1 MVGLPWRP
9 EGVIRVLDR
18 YVIRELMVPFLIGT
32 VAVVLMFQA
41 NLLIF
46 LMKTY
51 SVANIPALA
60 LAQMIW
66 LKTPDFLRQT
76 LPVGMALASSLAI
89 SRLARE
95 SELTAMRSA
104 GAPIRRI
111 LWPIAGFGL
120 LVAVG
125 NFWVSERVYPI
136 AEKRFVEVSQ
146 QAFILGTSPEF
157 KSNVLIK
164 LTDNNSVA
172 YFASVRRIQ
181 DDKLLVQDAMLF
193 EQRRSG
199 EVVFYFATSGT
210 YDRGVMT
217 FDDAEMYI
225 FAAEKLE
232 YYPAKRMTIDQK
244 ISLADMFVSPSSAD
258 KTVFELKETIAEGR
272 RTGRDVT
279 YLEVD
284 YHSRFAVPTAC
295 LVFAL
300 AGPVFAVLFG
310 RSGGFVGVLL
320 SILLVMIYYNM
331 FVVSTQIFGRNGWL
345 SPMMAAWLPN
355 VILLTFGLFGL
366 RRLE

>member
-1 MVGLPWRP
+1 MGISGRSEVA
-9 EGVIRVLDR
+9 IRVIDR

-66 LKTPDFLRQT
+66 FKTPDFLRQT

-95 SELTAMRSA
+95 SELTAMRSG
-104 GAPIRRI
+104 GAPIRRV
-111 LWPIAGFGL
+111 LWPIAAFGL

-125 NFWVSERVYPI
+125 NFFLSERLYPV
-136 AEKRFVEVSQ
+136 AEKRLNEVSQ
-146 QAFILGTSPEF
+146 QAFILGTSPEY
-157 KSNVLIK
+157 KANVLIK
-164 LTDNNSVA
+164 LSNNSVL

-181 DDKLLVQDAMLF
+181 EEKLLVQDALLF
-193 EQRRSG
+193 EQRRTG
-199 EVVFYFATSGT
+199 EVVFYFAQTGT
-210 YDRGVMT
+210 YDHGVMT

-225 FAAEKLE
+225 FSAEKLD
-232 YYPAKRMTIDQK
+232 YYPAKRMTIDEK
-244 ISLADMFVSPSSAD
+244 ITLADVFVSPSSAD
-258 KTVFELKETIAEGR
+258 KTVYELKQTIEEGR

-284 YHSRFAVPTAC
+284 YHSRFAIPTAC

-320 SILLVMIYYNM
+320 SIMLVMVYYNM

-345 SPMMAAWLPN
+345 SPFMSAWLPN
-355 VILLTFGLFGL
+355 ILFLAFGLLGL

>member
-1 MVGLPWRP
+1 MGVLGPT
-9 EGVIRVLDR
+9 EAVIRVVDR

-41 NLLIF
+41 NLLIY

-60 LAQMIW
+60 LAQMVW
-66 LKTPDFLRQT
+66 FKTPDFLRQT

-95 SELTAMRSA
+95 SEITAIRSA

-111 LWPIAGFGL
+111 LWPIAAFGL
-120 LVAVG
+120 LVAIG
-125 NFWVSERVYPI
+125 NFLVSERLYPL
-136 AEKRFVEVSQ
+136 AEKRFNEVSQ
-146 QAFILGTSPEF
+146 QAFILGTSPEY
-157 KSNVLIK
+157 KANVLIK
-164 LTDNNSVA
+164 LRNSVA

-181 DDKLLVQDAMLF
+181 DDKLLVQDALLY
-193 EQRRSG
+193 EQRRTG
-199 EVVFYFATSGT
+199 EVVFYFAPTGT
-210 YDRGVMT
+210 YDRGVMS
-217 FDDAEMYI
+217 FEGAEMYI
-225 FAAEKLE
+225 FSAEKVE
-232 YYPAKRMTIDQK
+232 YLPAKRMTIEEK
-244 ISLADMFVSPSSAD
+244 VSLADLFVSPTSAD
-258 KTVFELKETIAEGR
+258 KTVFELKQTIEEGR

-295 LVFAL
+295 IVFAL
-300 AGPVFAVLFG
+300 AGPVFAVWFG

-355 VILLTFGLFGL
+355 AILFVFGLIGL